1 MEQLSRQLQTERNN
15 LLQELKKYKPA
26 AEEPEPVIAVQEKAS
41 EAVDQEKASEAADQA
56 PETIGQ
62 LNGESAAN

>member
-26 AEEPEPVIAVQEKAS
+26 TEEKPAAEEPGPEEPVIEPKAA
-41 EAVDQEKASEAADQA
+41 ETNGDQHV
-56 PETIGQ
+56 
-62 LNGESAAN
+62 NGEPAPAN